1 MRNQNSRGRG
11 VALMEQLERVEADPS
26 TRMKKRP
33 SALKY
38 RMQETVRKDQDDPT
52 FAQELR
58 ILGDDQSS
66 LFISRWGQP

>member
-1 MRNQNSRGRG
+1 
-11 VALMEQLERVEADPS
+11 MEQLERVEADPS
-26 TRMKKRP
+26 TGMKKRP

-38 RMQETVRKDQDDPT
+38 RMQETVRKDQGDRT

-58 ILGDDQSS
+58 ILGDDQSW